1 MVILFLKGV
10 ILWILYGLILL
21 KILEKEQITLSKL
34 GYNSTITQNTSLPFS
49 VEGALEFKNQA
60 HFTQLK
66 YIYGLR
72 YNFKGESLYDLAF
85 KNLESLNYLL

>member
-21 KILEKEQITLSKL
+21 KIREKEQITLSKL
-34 GYNSTITQNTSLPFS
+34 GYNSTITKNTSLSFS
-49 VEGALEFKNQA
+49 VEDALEFKNQA
-60 HFTQLK
+60 QFNPLK